1 MQTNEQRIAAKAYEL
16 LYATNE
22 VNKEY
27 VRIIRWLPSM
37 LTQAGCETTFEFLR
51 DQIASRAR
59 DAQTISLL
67 CSHITQ
73 ILNIPVT
80 TDNVV
85 ESIQTYLQQLSTDQ
99 YMHFVLRFFSVLS
112 WLKRLAVVKVQ

>member
-1 MQTNEQRIAAKAYEL
+1 MR
-16 LYATNE
+16 
-22 VNKEY
+22 
-27 VRIIRWLPSM
+27 R
-37 LTQAGCETTFEFLR
+37 
-51 DQIASRAR
+51 
-59 DAQTISLL
+59 TISLL

-99 YMHFVLRFFSVLS
+99 YMQFVLRFYSVLS